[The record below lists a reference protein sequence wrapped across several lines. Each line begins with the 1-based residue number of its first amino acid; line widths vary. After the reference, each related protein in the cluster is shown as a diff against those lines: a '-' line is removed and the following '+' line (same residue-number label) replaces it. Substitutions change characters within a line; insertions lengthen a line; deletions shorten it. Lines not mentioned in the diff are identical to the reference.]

1 MARLLLMGDL
11 VLRCQR
17 RSDMEGVNVISP
29 PEWKALIS
37 EEYARLYGIVVKSGM
52 RYFETTVSITA
63 TGATS
68 YPLPSDH
75 DETIGIDR
83 VLDSTGRK
91 LQLGEMMI
99 QERNAW
105 SGQTADAIAY
115 SLVGQTIVFFPRP
128 TTGTYQHVYVAQS
141 PDLSALADTAPV
153 DVVTGDGEAFLIW
166 GVAAKALPKTE
177 SDTTSAVQERE
188 AAAMRFADDVQ
199 MRALVNPRR
208 RIVMRG
214 GGGGGYG
221 GYGSGADGGDVDWSG
236 IDGGWWN
243 R

>member
-1 MARLLLMGDL
+1 MPRLLLMGDI

-17 RSDMEGVNVISP
+17 RSDMEGNSVLST

-37 EEYARLYGIVVKSGM
+37 EQYAQLYGIVVKSGM
-52 RYFETTVSITA
+52 RYFETTATIIA

-68 YPLPSDH
+68 YALPSDH

-83 VLDSTGRK
+83 VMDSLGRK
-91 LQLGEMMI
+91 VQLGEMMV

-105 SGQTADAIAY
+105 SGQTADAVAY

-141 PDLSALADTAPV
+141 PDISAYADTATV

-188 AAAMRFADDVQ
+188 AASLRFADDVQ

-214 GGGGGYG
+214 GGNGGGWG
-221 GYGSGADGGDVDWSG
+221 GENGGFGGDVDWTG

-243 R
+243 H

>member
-1 MARLLLMGDL
+1 MLS
-11 VLRCQR
+11 V
-17 RSDMEGVNVISP
+17 
-29 PEWKALIS
+29 PEWKSLIS
-37 EEYARLYGIVVKSGM
+37 EQYAQLYGIVVKSGM
-52 RYFETTVSITA
+52 RYFETTVAITA

-83 VLDSTGRK
+83 ILDATGRK
-91 LQLGEMMI
+91 IQLGEMMV

-105 SGQTADAIAY
+105 SGQTADAVAY

-128 TTGTYQHVYVAQS
+128 TTGNYSHVYVAQS
-141 PDLSALADTAPV
+141 PDISSLADISTV

-188 AAAMRFADDVQ
+188 AAATRFAEDVT

-214 GGGGGYG
+214 GGGGSYG
-221 GYGSGADGGDVDWSG
+221 GYGSGGADGGDVDWGG